1 LEFLESI
8 KKKQNSVINFQSK
21 VIDLHCIKGLNLT
34 NKTKITVVGSGY
46 VGMSLA
52 VLLSQHNDVVVLDV
66 DASRVEK
73 VNNKQS
79 TVADAKIEA
88 FLAEKE
94 LSLTATL
101 DKQAAYKGA
110 SFVVVATP
118 TNYDPDTNRFDTSSV
133 DSVVGDAL
141 ELNSNA
147 LVVIKSTIPVGH
159 TKSLQEHHNTD
170 RVIFSPEFLREG
182 QALKDNLYPSRII
195 VGSQLEAGQAFAN
208 LLVEGAEK
216 SEIETLFIRSTEA
229 EAVKLFA
236 NTYLAM
242 RVSFFNELDSYALA
256 HDLDTKSIING
267 VCLDERIG
275 EGYNNP
281 SFGYGGYCLP
291 KDTKQLLANYDQV
304 PQTLI
309 QAIVSSNTTRKDF
322 IADSIVKL
330 NPKVVGIY
338 RLVMKQGSDNF
349 RASAIQ
355 GIMKRIKAKGIE
367 VVIYEPTFHKKH
379 FFNSVVINDYRKFKD
394 MSDLIITNRVSNEII
409 EIKDKVYSRDIF
421 NCD

>member
-1 LEFLESI
+1 M
-8 KKKQNSVINFQSK
+8 
-21 VIDLHCIKGLNLT
+21 
-34 NKTKITVVGSGY
+34 GSGY

-52 VLLSQHNDVVVLDV
+52 VLLAQYNDVVVLDV
-66 DASRVEK
+66 DPARVDR

-79 TVADAKIEA
+79 TVADIEIES
-88 FLAEKE
+88 FLAKKE

-101 DKQAAYKGA
+101 DKQAAYKDA

-118 TNYDPDTNRFDTSSV
+118 TNYDTDTNRFDTSSV
-133 DSVVGDAL
+133 DGVVSDVL
-141 ELNSNA
+141 ELNADA

-159 TKSLQEHHNTD
+159 TKSLQEKFETD
-170 RVIFSPEFLREG
+170 RVVFSPEFLREG

-195 VGSQLEAGQAFAN
+195 VGSQLEAGKTFAN
-208 LLVEGAEK
+208 LLVEGAVK
-216 SEIETLFIRSTEA
+216 KEIETLFIRSTEA

-322 IADSIVKL
+322 IAEEILKL
-330 NPKVVGIY
+330 KPKTVGFY
-338 RLVMKQGSDNF
+338 RLVMKEGSDNF
-349 RASAIQ
+349 RSSAIQ
-355 GIMKRIKAKGIE
+355 GIMKRIKAKGIK
-367 VVIYEPTFHKKH
+367 VVIYEPTYDESE
-379 FFNSVVINDYRKFKD
+379 FFQSKVIDSLDEFKNTSD
-394 MSDLIITNRVSNEII
+394 VIISNRMSSELDDVEEKVFTRDLFGNN
-409 EIKDKVYSRDIF
+409 
-421 NCD
+421 

>member
-1 LEFLESI
+1 M
-8 KKKQNSVINFQSK
+8 
-21 VIDLHCIKGLNLT
+21 T

-52 VLLSQHNDVVVLDV
+52 VLLAQNNDVVILDV
-66 DASRVEK
+66 DASRVDK

-79 TVADAKIEA
+79 TVADTEIEA

-101 DKQAAYKGA
+101 DKHVAYMGA

-141 ELNSNA
+141 KLNADA

-159 TKSLQEHHNTD
+159 TMSLKQKHQTE

-195 VGSQLEAGQAFAN
+195 VGSQLEAGRAFAN

-216 SEIETLFIRSTEA
+216 SDIETLFIRSTEA

-256 HDLDTKSIING
+256 HDLDTKSIINA

-275 EGYNNP
+275 EVYNNP

-291 KDTKQLLANYDQV
+291 KDTKQLLANYDEV

-309 QAIVSSNTTRKDF
+309 QAVVSSNTTRKDF
-322 IADSIVKL
+322 IADSIIKL

-338 RLVMKQGSDNF
+338 RLVMKQSSDNF

-367 VVIYEPTFHKKH
+367 VVIYEPTYGAAE
-379 FFNSVVINDYRKFKD
+379 FFKSKVINSLDEFKIKSD
-394 MSDLIITNRVSNEII
+394 VIISNRMSDELDDVE
-409 EIKDKVYSRDIF
+409 EKVFTRDLF
-421 NCD
+421 GSD

>member
-1 LEFLESI
+1 
-8 KKKQNSVINFQSK
+8 
-21 VIDLHCIKGLNLT
+21 
-34 NKTKITVVGSGY
+34 
-46 VGMSLA
+46 
-52 VLLSQHNDVVVLDV
+52 
-66 DASRVEK
+66 
-73 VNNKQS
+73 
-79 TVADAKIEA
+79 
-88 FLAEKE
+88 
-94 LSLTATL
+94 
-101 DKQAAYKGA
+101 
-110 SFVVVATP
+110 VVVATP

-159 TKSLQEHHNTD
+159 TKSLQEKHNTN

-195 VGSQLEAGQAFAN
+195 VGSQLEAGKGFAN
-208 LLVEGAEK
+208 LLVEGADK
-216 SEIETLFIRSTEA
+216 SDIETLFIHSTEA

-267 VCLDERIG
+267 VCMDERIG

-322 IADSIVKL
+322 IADSIIKL

-367 VVIYEPTFHKKH
+367 VVIYEPTYDAAE
-379 FFNSVVINDYRKFKD
+379 FFQSKVISSLDEFKNNSDVIISNR
-394 MSDLIITNRVSNEII
+394 MSAELDNVEEKVFTRDLFGS
-409 EIKDKVYSRDIF
+409 D
-421 NCD
+421 

>member
-1 LEFLESI
+1 LA
-8 KKKQNSVINFQSK
+8 
-21 VIDLHCIKGLNLT
+21 

-52 VLLSQHNDVVVLDV
+52 VLLAQHNDVVVLDV

-73 VNNKQS
+73 VNNMQS
-79 TVADAKIEA
+79 TVADTEIEA

-118 TNYDPDTNRFDTSSV
+118 TNYDPDTNRFDTGSV
-133 DSVVGDAL
+133 DSVVNDAL
-141 ELNSNA
+141 KLNADA

-159 TKSLQEHHNTD
+159 TKSLQEKHNTN

-195 VGSQLEAGQAFAN
+195 VGSQLEAGKGFAN
-208 LLVEGAEK
+208 LLVEGADK
-216 SEIETLFIRSTEA
+216 SDIETLFIHSTEA

-267 VCLDERIG
+267 VCMDERIG

-322 IADSIVKL
+322 IADSIIKL

-367 VVIYEPTFHKKH
+367 VVIYEPTYDAAE
-379 FFNSVVINDYRKFKD
+379 FFQSKVISSLDEFKNNSDVIISNR
-394 MSDLIITNRVSNEII
+394 MSAELVDVFEKILT
-409 EIKDKVYSRDIF
+409 RDIF
-421 NCD
+421 GNN

>member
-1 LEFLESI
+1 M
-8 KKKQNSVINFQSK
+8 
-21 VIDLHCIKGLNLT
+21 T

-52 VLLSQHNDVVVLDV
+52 VLLAQHNDVVILDV
-66 DASRVEK
+66 DPARVER

-79 TVADAKIEA
+79 TVADAEIEA
-88 FLAEKE
+88 FLVVKE

-101 DKQAAYKGA
+101 DKHAAYKGA

-118 TNYDPDTNRFDTSSV
+118 TNYDPETNRFDTSSV
-133 DSVVGDAL
+133 DSVVGDAV
-141 ELNSNA
+141 ELNADA

-159 TKSLQEHHNTD
+159 TKSLQEKHNTN

-182 QALKDNLYPSRII
+182 QALKDNLFPSRII
-195 VGSQLEAGQAFAN
+195 VGSQLEAGKTFSN

-216 SEIETLFIRSTEA
+216 SEIEILFIHSTEA

-267 VCLDERIG
+267 VCLDDRIG

-309 QAIVSSNTTRKDF
+309 QAIVSSNATRKDF
-322 IADSIVKL
+322 IADEILRLK
-330 NPKVVGIY
+330 PKTVGFY
-338 RLVMKQGSDNF
+338 RLVMKEGSDNL
-349 RASAIQ
+349 RSSAIQ

-367 VVIYEPTFHKKH
+367 VFVFEPALNKSEFFGSQVLTNFDRFKEVSDVIVA
-379 FFNSVVINDYRKFKD
+379 NRKD
-394 MSDLIITNRVSNEII
+394 ECLSDV
-409 EIKDKVYSRDIF
+409 KQKCFSRDIF
-421 NCD
+421 REN